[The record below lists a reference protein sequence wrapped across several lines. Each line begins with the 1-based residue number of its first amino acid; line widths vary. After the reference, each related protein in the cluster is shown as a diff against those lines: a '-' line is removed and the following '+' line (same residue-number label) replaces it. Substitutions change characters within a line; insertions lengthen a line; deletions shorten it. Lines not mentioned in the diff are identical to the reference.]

1 MEENTLLLNQTI
13 AKNLIYYR
21 KKAGLT
27 QAELAEK
34 INYSDKSVSKWES
47 AGGVPDIYIL
57 VKLAELYGI
66 TVNDLVG
73 EPPQK
78 EPTSRRLGLH
88 ILIILLSAGLVWL
101 CATCVFVIL
110 CLFLPNLEWPWLT
123 FLIAAPLSSIVVLVF
138 ACIWKYKMLNFIST
152 SLLIWTS
159 LTAIF
164 ITLLLVGSLY
174 GLSIGGLW
182 TIFLIGAPLQVLEV
196 LWAFFRY
203 SVFKAR
209 GGEKAPK
216 KEKPAKKEKK
226 QKQKDED

>member
-21 KKAGLT
+21 KRAGLT

-47 AGGVPDIYIL
+47 AGGVPDVYVL
-57 VKLAELYGI
+57 VKLAELYGVS
-66 TVNDLVG
+66 VNDLVG
-73 EPPQK
+73 EPPKK
-78 EPTSRRLGLH
+78 EPKESRLGLH
-88 ILIILLSAGLVWL
+88 ILIMLLSVGIVWL

-110 CLFLPNLEWPWLT
+110 CLFLPDLEWPWLT
-123 FLIAAPLSSIVVLVF
+123 FLIAAPLTAIVVLVF
-138 ACIWKYKMLNFIST
+138 GSIWKYKMLNFVST
-152 SLLIWTS
+152 TTLIWTA

-164 ITLLLVGSLY
+164 VTLMLVGSSY
-174 GLSIGGLW
+174 GLPLGGLW

-209 GGEKAPK
+209 GGARKAK
-216 KEKPAKKEKK
+216 KK
-226 QKQKDED
+226 QKEAKDGD